1 VSAKLISLNVGFP
14 QDVSWHGK
22 IVRTAVWKAPVAG
35 PRKVHHLNIEGDG
48 QGDLQ
53 GHGGPNRAVMVY
65 QLDSYEY
72 WQREL
77 KRSDLVHGQFG
88 ENFTITGL
96 LDTEVRI
103 GDRYKIGTA
112 LFEISQPRVT
122 CYRLGIRMD
131 NPQMPSLLVAHHR
144 PGFYFRVLAEGEV
157 TAGDEIIKIAE
168 GPEKLSVAE
177 IDAML
182 YLGTRTPEKLN
193 RALRIS
199 ALSAGWKASFEALL
213 NATPEAGNVGLTAS
227 SGPPPAWPGFRP
239 LKVSKIQKESRSVIS
254 LTLVSADD
262 RPLAAALPG
271 QSIVLRIHPQSAGKP
286 ILRNY
291 SLSDE
296 PSAEHYRISVKQE
309 SNGVASTFIH
319 QKIREGDQI
328 EVAAPRGSFTLNSTD
343 QPVVVLSAGVG
354 ATPVMAMLHA
364 LAAIKSPRQIWWL
377 FGARNAEEHPFA
389 EEARKLL
396 STLPNA
402 RSFIAYSRPNAQD
415 HPGREFDSAGHI
427 TKEVFEKLAIP
438 READFYLCG
447 PQGFVQ
453 DLTAGLAAYS
463 VPNDRIH
470 SETFGPAPAITPG
483 IAAAPKI
490 APDRPRHQPTNVP
503 DTGPQV
509 SFARSNL
516 TVTWDEKY
524 PSLLDLAEACD
535 LPVRW
540 SCRTGVCH
548 TCETPLISG
557 EVIYEPDPLDP
568 PPPATT
574 LICCARPTTDL
585 TLDL

>member
-1 VSAKLISLNVGFP
+1 VPAKLISLNVGLP
-14 QDVSWHGK
+14 RDVSWRGK
-22 IVRTAVWKAPVAG
+22 TVRTAVWKAPVSG
-35 PRKVHHLNIEGDG
+35 PRKVRHLNIEGDA

-53 GHGGPNRAVMVY
+53 GHGGLNRAVMVY

-88 ENFTITGL
+88 ENFTISGL
-96 LDTEVRI
+96 PDSEVCI
-103 GDRYKIGTA
+103 GDRFKIGTA

-122 CYRLGIRMD
+122 CYRVGIRMD

-144 PGFYFRVLAEGEV
+144 PGFYLRVLQEGDV

-168 GPEKLSVAE
+168 SPEKLTVAE

-182 YLGTRTPEKLN
+182 YLGTRTPENLH

-199 ALSAGWKASFEALL
+199 ALSSGWKESFEALL
-213 NATPEAGNVGLTAS
+213 SASREAGNVGLAAP
-227 SGPPPAWPGFRP
+227 SGAPPAWAGFRS

-271 QSIVLRIHPQSAGKP
+271 QSIVLRMHPQPSGEA

-296 PSAEHYRISVKQE
+296 PSADHYRISVKQE
-309 SNGVASTFIH
+309 PGGAASTFIH
-319 QKIREGDQI
+319 TEIREGDPI
-328 EVAAPRGSFTLNSTD
+328 EVAAPRGTFNLNSTD
-343 QPVVVLSAGVG
+343 QPVVLLSAGVG
-354 ATPVMAMLHA
+354 ATPVMAMLHG
-364 LAAIKSPRQIWWL
+364 LAAAKSPRRIWWL

-389 EEARKLL
+389 EEARRLL
-396 STLPNA
+396 SALPNA
-402 RSFIAYSRPNAQD
+402 KRFIAYSRPNPQD
-415 HPGREFDSAGHI
+415 RQGREFDSAGHI
-427 TKEVFEKLAIP
+427 TKEVFEKLGIP

-447 PQGFVQ
+447 PQAFVQ
-453 DLTAGLAAYS
+453 DLTPGLAAYGVS
-463 VPNDRIH
+463 NNRIH
-470 SETFGPAPAITPG
+470 SETFGPVPAITPG

-490 APDRPRHQPTNVP
+490 PPHQPPNPSTI
-503 DTGPQV
+503 GPQV

-516 TVTWDEKY
+516 TVTWDGKF

-535 LPVRW
+535 VPVRW
-540 SCRTGVCH
+540 ACRTGVCH
-548 TCETPLISG
+548 TCETPLICG
-557 EVIYEPDPLDP
+557 EVTYEPEPLDP
-568 PPPATT
+568 PPPAAT
-574 LICCARPTTDL
+574 LICCARPTSNL